1 MESYTLLETAI
12 LEMGRMKA
20 GSPFLPSD
28 VVKWI
33 YPQDWEHFIP
43 EVLDAMMSLYK
54 AEKISIT
61 KNGIPVDSMEKII
74 DSVQITL
81 KAKTN

>member
-20 GSPFLPSD
+20 GSSFLPSD

-33 YPQDWEHFIP
+33 YPQDWKHFIP

-54 AEKISIT
+54 AEKILIT
-61 KNGIPVDSMEKII
+61 QNGIPVDPKEKII

>member
-1 MESYTLLETAI
+1 MESYTILETAI

-20 GSPFLPSD
+20 GSSFLPSD

-54 AEKISIT
+54 AEKILIT
-61 KNGIPVDSMEKII
+61 QNGIPVDSMEKII

>member
-1 MESYTLLETAI
+1 MESYTILETAI

-20 GSPFLPSD
+20 GNSFLPSD